1 MRPAGERGSSPRARR
16 NRKDVSFRAAARCR
30 VALGAGCGTHHTKST
45 VAARAQDCVWQAIDQ
60 ARRSL
65 AVAGYRA
72 GRLGSGKQVHT
83 LGPQPGF
90 TVTSFLRS
98 DGTFVPWSS
107 MSPAQQRTLN
117 AWFES
122 TPGVAEKVG
131 EEKLSRAIDRAHDS
145 CAQHPS

>member
-1 MRPAGERGSSPRARR
+1 
-16 NRKDVSFRAAARCR
+16 VTAALA
-30 VALGAGCGTHHTKST
+30 AAGCGTHHAKST
-45 VAARAQDCVWQAIDQ
+45 AAARLQACVWQATDE
-60 ARRSL
+60 ARMTL
-65 AVAGYRA
+65 VAAAYRA
-72 GRLGSGKQVHT
+72 GRLGSADTIRKQVHA

-90 TVTSFLRS
+90 TATSFVRS